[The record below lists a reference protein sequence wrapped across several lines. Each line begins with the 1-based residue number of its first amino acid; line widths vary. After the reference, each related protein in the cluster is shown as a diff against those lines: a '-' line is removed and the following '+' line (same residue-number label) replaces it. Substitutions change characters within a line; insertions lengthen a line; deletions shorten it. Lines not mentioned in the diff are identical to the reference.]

1 MIPILYPSNE
11 TAFASLGYGKLSDA
25 TECTVTEERNGEYA
39 LELKY
44 PVNGIHYG
52 DIAIGRIVYAVPHD
66 GADPDGFR
74 IYKISKPLS
83 GIVTI
88 SAEHL
93 SYQLSH
99 IPVRPF
105 TATTCPQAMTLL
117 KTASMESNPFTFW
130 TDKTTAATYNQTEPA
145 SIRSRLGG
153 TDGSILDVY
162 GGEYEFVG
170 YTVKLWQS
178 RGSNRGVT
186 LRYGKNITDIN
197 EEDNI
202 ESTYTGVVPYY
213 KSSDGTVVMPDSPVE
228 SEYADKY
235 PFRRTKVVDLS
246 SKFTGTT
253 APTKDQLTAAGQSY
267 IKANSVGVPSVSIKV
282 EFEPLW
288 QTEEYKDI
296 APLERVWLCDT
307 VTVYFDKL
315 GIETSA
321 KVTKTVYNVL
331 KDRYDSIT
339 LGDNTN
345 TLASALTSTDSQ
357 LAKDRA
363 SLQASISNAGSAA
376 TAYTDDRLK
385 KQKEELE
392 KAINAAE
399 DRATK
404 VASSATELAKEA
416 QTTARSKIVTYYQA
430 DAPTSGA
437 VNGDLWI
444 DTDDNKLYRYD
455 GISWTTVQDKA
466 ISEAMAAANTA
477 QATADGK
484 IITYYQ
490 TAAPTSG
497 MVVGDLWIDSD
508 DGNKM
513 YRYSGSTWVAV
524 QDAAISTATTLA
536 KAAQTTANAKITT
549 WYQASAPSSGISK
562 GDLWID
568 TDDGNKLYRYDGSS
582 WAAIQDAAISKA
594 MTAAGTAQA
603 TADGK
608 VVTFAQ
614 ASAPSSTG
622 LTIGDLWIDTDDNN
636 HMYRWDG
643 KQWAEV
649 RDGYID
655 EAKSAAEAYTD
666 AKASAL
672 QTAIDNAQKVAD
684 AATSLANV
692 AQTTANAKITTYYQI
707 GAPTSG
713 MSVGDLWVDQGA
725 NNLLRRWNGSEWAS
739 VADKNI
745 STALLNA
752 ADAQATADGKITTY
766 AQTDAP
772 TADMSTGD
780 LWIDT
785 DDGNKLYRY
794 DGKSWTTVQD
804 TAISAAQS
812 LAESAKTLASSK
824 ITTYYQTT
832 APTADMTAGDLWIDT
847 DGGNKLY
854 RYSGTAWDSIQDTAI
869 AAAMTAAGTA
879 QATADGK
886 VVTYAQTDAPASTG
900 LTLGDLWID
909 TDDNNHMYRWDGSK
923 WAEVRDGYIEEAKK
937 EAEAYTDSKITEQ
950 DSKLTAAKEEITK
963 QINASTTGYVVLQ
976 KDANGNTTELLLMDT
991 ADTATATKVWRWNQ
1005 AGLAYSSTGINGTY
1019 TTAVTASGHV
1029 VADFVDTGTLTAT
1042 IIKAGILASIDD
1054 NKNFWLNIQDGSFRL
1069 GAIKSIGT
1077 SNQDL
1082 LINRILNV
1090 EYGVE
1095 LWRQNENSEPYIDFH
1110 SEADS
1115 PSSTTKYD
1123 YAARLSC
1130 AKSGTLQMLG
1140 TDKGD
1145 GTGHYHA
1152 RLEVGG
1158 LELYQSKSSANAT
1171 TAGIPYIDFHLLD
1184 TAADYTM
1191 RIAAETTDSCVIR
1204 SEGGYGAI
1212 INTKAATL
1220 TAASSRR
1227 IKTNI
1232 ANISEADADKLL
1244 KLRPVSFEY
1253 TYAPGETYHGLI
1265 AEEVQEVLPE
1275 LVTVPKDYD
1284 PDSTD
1289 TDPLKILR
1297 LSYTDFVPY
1306 LIKLCQAQQR
1316 KIDDLEARVAKLEEA
1331 ITKS

>member
-25 TECTVTEERNGEYA
+25 TECTVTEERNGEYT

-321 KVTKTVYNVL
+321 KVTKTVYDVL

-363 SLQASISNAGSAA
+363 SLQAS
-376 TAYTDDRLK
+376 
-385 KQKEELE
+385 
-392 KAINAAE
+392 
-399 DRATK
+399 
-404 VASSATELAKEA
+404 
-416 QTTARSKIVTYYQA
+416 
-430 DAPTSGA
+430 
-437 VNGDLWI
+437 
-444 DTDDNKLYRYD
+444 
-455 GISWTTVQDKA
+455 
-466 ISEAMAAANTA
+466 
-477 QATADGK
+477 
-484 IITYYQ
+484 
-490 TAAPTSG
+490 
-497 MVVGDLWIDSD
+497 
-508 DGNKM
+508 
-513 YRYSGSTWVAV
+513 
-524 QDAAISTATTLA
+524 
-536 KAAQTTANAKITT
+536 
-549 WYQASAPSSGISK
+549 
-562 GDLWID
+562 
-568 TDDGNKLYRYDGSS
+568 
-582 WAAIQDAAISKA
+582 
-594 MTAAGTAQA
+594 
-603 TADGK
+603 
-608 VVTFAQ
+608 
-614 ASAPSSTG
+614 
-622 LTIGDLWIDTDDNN
+622 
-636 HMYRWDG
+636 
-643 KQWAEV
+643 
-649 RDGYID
+649 
-655 EAKSAAEAYTD
+655 
-666 AKASAL
+666 
-672 QTAIDNAQKVAD
+672 
-684 AATSLANV
+684 
-692 AQTTANAKITTYYQI
+692 
-707 GAPTSG
+707 
-713 MSVGDLWVDQGA
+713 
-725 NNLLRRWNGSEWAS
+725 
-739 VADKNI
+739 
-745 STALLNA
+745 
-752 ADAQATADGKITTY
+752 
-766 AQTDAP
+766 
-772 TADMSTGD
+772 
-780 LWIDT
+780 
-785 DDGNKLYRY
+785 
-794 DGKSWTTVQD
+794 
-804 TAISAAQS
+804 
-812 LAESAKTLASSK
+812 
-824 ITTYYQTT
+824 
-832 APTADMTAGDLWIDT
+832 
-847 DGGNKLY
+847 
-854 RYSGTAWDSIQDTAI
+854 
-869 AAAMTAAGTA
+869 
-879 QATADGK
+879 
-886 VVTYAQTDAPASTG
+886 
-900 LTLGDLWID
+900 
-909 TDDNNHMYRWDGSK
+909 
-923 WAEVRDGYIEEAKK
+923 
-937 EAEAYTDSKITEQ
+937 ITEQ

-1019 TTAVTASGHV
+1019 TTAITASGHV

-1054 NKNFWLNIQDGSFRL
+1054 SKNFWLNIQDGSFRL

-1090 EYGVE
+1090 EYGIE
-1095 LWRQNENSEPYIDFH
+1095 LWRQNENAEPYIDFH

-1123 YAARLSC
+1123 YAARISC

-1171 TAGIPYIDFHLLD
+1171 TAGIPYIDFHLAD
-1184 TAADYTM
+1184 TAADYSM
-1191 RIAAETTDSCVIR
+1191 RIAAESTDSCVIR
-1204 SEGGYGAI
+1204 SEGGYAAI

-1220 TAASSRR
+1220 TSASSRR

-1306 LIKLCQAQQR
+1306 LIKLCQTQQAE
-1316 KIDDLEARVAKLEEA
+1316 IDDLKVRITKIEEA
-1331 ITKS
+1331 ITKT

>member
-11 TAFASLGYGKLSDA
+11 TAFTSLGYGKLSDA
-25 TECTVTEERNGEYA
+25 TECTVTEERNGKYT

-44 PVNGIHYG
+44 PVNGIHYS

-66 GADPDGFR
+66 GSDPDGFR

-153 TDGSILDVY
+153 ADGSILDVY

-376 TAYTDDRLK
+376 TAYTDDKLK
-385 KQKEELE
+385 KQKEALE
-392 KAINAAE
+392 KAIDAAE

-404 VASSATELAKEA
+404 VANSATELAKEA

-430 DAPTSGA
+430 DAPTSGM
-437 VNGDLWI
+437 VKGDLWI

-455 GISWTTVQDKA
+455 GSTWAAIQDKA
-466 ISEAMAAANTA
+466 ISE
-477 QATADGK
+477 
-484 IITYYQ
+484 
-490 TAAPTSG
+490 
-497 MVVGDLWIDSD
+497 
-508 DGNKM
+508 
-513 YRYSGSTWVAV
+513 
-524 QDAAISTATTLA
+524 
-536 KAAQTTANAKITT
+536 
-549 WYQASAPSSGISK
+549 
-562 GDLWID
+562 
-568 TDDGNKLYRYDGSS
+568 
-582 WAAIQDAAISKA
+582 
-594 MTAAGTAQA
+594 
-603 TADGK
+603 
-608 VVTFAQ
+608 
-614 ASAPSSTG
+614 
-622 LTIGDLWIDTDDNN
+622 
-636 HMYRWDG
+636 
-643 KQWAEV
+643 
-649 RDGYID
+649 
-655 EAKSAAEAYTD
+655 
-666 AKASAL
+666 
-672 QTAIDNAQKVAD
+672 
-684 AATSLANV
+684 
-692 AQTTANAKITTYYQI
+692 
-707 GAPTSG
+707 
-713 MSVGDLWVDQGA
+713 
-725 NNLLRRWNGSEWAS
+725 
-739 VADKNI
+739 
-745 STALLNA
+745 
-752 ADAQATADGKITTY
+752 
-766 AQTDAP
+766 
-772 TADMSTGD
+772 
-780 LWIDT
+780 
-785 DDGNKLYRY
+785 
-794 DGKSWTTVQD
+794 
-804 TAISAAQS
+804 
-812 LAESAKTLASSK
+812 
-824 ITTYYQTT
+824 
-832 APTADMTAGDLWIDT
+832 
-847 DGGNKLY
+847 
-854 RYSGTAWDSIQDTAI
+854 
-869 AAAMTAAGTA
+869 AMTAAGTA

-886 VVTYAQTDAPASTG
+886 VVTYAQADAPASTG

-1019 TTAVTASGHV
+1019 TTAITASGHV

-1054 NKNFWLNIQDGSFRL
+1054 NKNFWLNIQDGSFQL
-1069 GAIKSIGT
+1069 GAIKSIGM

-1095 LWRQNENSEPYIDFH
+1095 LWRQNENGEPYIDFH

-1130 AKSGTLQMLG
+1130 AKAGTLQMLG

-1171 TAGIPYIDFHLLD
+1171 TAGIPYIDFHLAD
-1184 TAADYTM
+1184 TAADYSM
-1191 RIAAETTDSCVIR
+1191 RIAPESTDSCVIR
-1204 SEGGYGAI
+1204 SEGGYAAI

-1220 TAASSRR
+1220 TSASSRR
-1227 IKTNI
+1227 IKTSI
-1232 ANISEADADKLL
+1232 ADISETDADKLL

-1253 TYAPGETYHGLI
+1253 IYAPGETYHGLI
-1265 AEEVQEVLPE
+1265 AEEVQDVLPE
-1275 LVTVPKDYD
+1275 LVTVPKGYD

-1306 LIKLCQAQQR
+1306 LIKLCQTQQSE
-1316 KIDDLEARVAKLEEA
+1316 IDDLKTRVAKLEEA
-1331 ITKS
+1331 ITKT